1 MQIIA
6 KQKLST
12 MEEKL
17 RIIAF
22 EKRIEKEL
30 LKANKK
36 DKLQKDNNEVNNECA
51 EVDDN
56 ENETPELTDNTPE
69 ARVEIYKELAEQ
81 KKEKA
86 DREAANAP
94 RQRDYEKEQA
104 EALAAIR
111 KKEEENGEREIK
123 QKNEGGWGFR
133 WDEES
138 KQGYVILDVEIAR
151 HLDSSLID
159 VDIHPTYI
167 SIVIKSKVLRLRLPA
182 EVKVTESKCQ
192 RSKTTGSL
200 QVIMP
205 KVNPKEN
212 AITIRGDVRYKNL
225 TSKDDSNKT
234 IFISTDTSI
243 QDKTR
248 TIVRKPKQLSMQ
260 EQLLAEA
267 QAIRNSSLEIS
278 SSSSSNVVNIQNIV
292 KHKESNE
299 SSLLINIENNNGIKN
314 KKITE
319 I

>member
-12 MEEKL
+12 MEENL
-17 RIIAF
+17 RIIAA

-36 DKLQKDNNEVNNECA
+36 DEQTKNKKINDESVEVE
-51 EVDDN
+51 
-56 ENETPELTDNTPE
+56 ENEDESPELTDNTPE

-94 RQRDYEKEQA
+94 KQRDYEKEQA

-111 KKEEENGEREIK
+111 KKEEETGEREIK

-138 KQGYVILDVEIAR
+138 KQGCVILDVEIAR

-212 AITIRGDVRYKNL
+212 AITIRGDIRYKNL
-225 TSKDDSNKT
+225 SSKDDSNKT
-234 IFISTDTSI
+234 IFTSTDKNI
-243 QDKTR
+243 QDKAR
-248 TIVRKPKQLSMQ
+248 TVIRKPKQLSIQ

-267 QAIRNSSLEIS
+267 EASKNSLLEIS
-278 SSSSSNVVNIQNIV
+278 SSSNAVNIQNIV

-299 SSLLINIENNNGIKN
+299 SSLLINIENNNNDIKN
-314 KKITE
+314 PKITE
-319 I
+319 L

>member
-12 MEEKL
+12 MEENL
-17 RIIAF
+17 RIIAA
-22 EKRIEKEL
+22 EKLIEKEL

-36 DKLQKDNNEVNNECA
+36 DEQKKNKKINDESVEVE
-51 EVDDN
+51 
-56 ENETPELTDNTPE
+56 ENEDESPELTDNTPE

-94 RQRDYEKEQA
+94 KQRDYEKEQA

-111 KKEEENGEREIK
+111 IKEEETGEREIK

-138 KQGYVILDVEIAR
+138 KQGCVILDVEIAR

-159 VDIHPTYI
+159 VDVHPTYI

-212 AITIRGDVRYKNL
+212 AITIRGDIRYKNL
-225 TSKDDSNKT
+225 SSKDDSNKT
-234 IFISTDTSI
+234 IFTSTDKNI
-243 QDKTR
+243 QDKAR
-248 TIVRKPKQLSMQ
+248 TVIRKPKQLSIQ

-267 QAIRNSSLEIS
+267 EASKNSLLEIS
-278 SSSSSNVVNIQNIV
+278 SSSNAVNIQNIV

-299 SSLLINIENNNGIKN
+299 SSLLINIENNNNDIKN
-314 KKITE
+314 PKITE
-319 I
+319 L